1 MNKYHYT
8 LLIAIILNSC
18 SIITETNTSAVSKN
32 VQEIVNRVNSE
43 KNQAKWVHLK
53 GKLQIVKGSNFDNTF
68 NIIIN
73 NKKDSIIWVSVRAV
87 FGVEIIRAQITPD
100 SVSVINRLDKTYLKT
115 KITDIKDLI
124 NFDLSFYD
132 FQDIILGRSKIA
144 QKNYKLVL
152 DGKDYYLK
160 SDSLSYCISNKY
172 KVKNA
177 RVLKNN
183 TAVEFLFDNYQ
194 ETDSF
199 PRKLVVK
206 IFSEEILQATIK
218 YSKVELNKQQ
228 EIVFTIP
235 GFYEKIK

>member
-1 MNKYHYT
+1 MNKYYYT
-8 LLIAIILNSC
+8 FLIATILNSC
-18 SIITETNTSAVSKN
+18 SIITETNPSAVSKN
-32 VQEIVNRVNSE
+32 AQDIVSKVNSE
-43 KNQAKWVHLK
+43 KTQAKWVHLK
-53 GKLQIVKGSNFDNTF
+53 GRLQIVKGSSFEKTF

-73 NKKDSIIWVSVRAV
+73 NKKDSIILVSVRAV

-100 SVSVINRLDKTYLKT
+100 SVCVINRLDKTYLKT

-132 FQDIILGRSKIA
+132 FQDIIVGGYKIV
-144 QKNYKLVL
+144 QNNYKLAL
-152 DGKDYYLK
+152 EGKDYYLK

-183 TAVEFLFDNYQ
+183 NVVELLFDNYQ

-199 PRKLVVK
+199 PRKIVVK
-206 IFSEEILQATIK
+206 FFSEEALQATIK

-228 EIVFTIP
+228 EMVFTIP